1 LEFTLPPEFS
11 SWIARSADARGERHN
26 SQRWSDEPL
35 SGRTVDLAR
44 TAPPPDWG
52 VTIDHEAVSR
62 MAARLADHHFA
73 TASYEYAGTP
83 DFAGE
88 GWGRFVLLGVS
99 VVWRLWPPAGHQ
111 MWGVRGAEGLVV
123 DAPGIWTCFTR
134 ESRSVDLAWVAGG
147 GVSERFFAGEGSLQ
161 DIPRRVA
168 RLRAVAGALL
178 EHHQGSVLG
187 MIEQAGGDALVL
199 RDLVA
204 DTIPGYLDR
213 PSSPAGTLPFDK
225 LANLAVT
232 MLAARLPV
240 HGTDRFPVF
249 PDYMLPRH
257 LRRAGVLVYSDD
269 LAAAVD
275 DGRLLEPDSTEEM
288 AIRWATI
295 RSAEMLRL
303 ALGDLG
309 NPVAT
314 PDLDYWLWSEAV
326 LGPQAAV
333 MGPHHLCMTEAY

>member
-1 LEFTLPPEFS
+1 M
-11 SWIARSADARGERHN
+11 
-26 SQRWSDEPL
+26 
-35 SGRTVDLAR
+35 SGPTVDLAGS
-44 TAPPPDWG
+44 APPPDWG
-52 VTIDHEAVSR
+52 VGIDD
-62 MAARLADHHFA
+62 AALARLATRLADHHFA
-73 TASYEYAGTP
+73 PASYEYEGTP
-83 DFAGE
+83 DFTGE
-88 GWGRFVLLGVS
+88 DWGRFVVLGVS
-99 VVWRLWPPAGHQ
+99 VVWRLWPPAGQ
-111 MWGVRGAEGLVV
+111 AMWAVRADGRRVE
-123 DAPGIWTCFTR
+123 DAPGIWTCFAR
-134 ESRSVDLAWVAGG
+134 APHSIDLEWIAEGG
-147 GVSERFFAGEGSLQ
+147 LGGDFFAGEGSLQ
-161 DIPRRVA
+161 DVPRRVA
-168 RLRAVAGALL
+168 RLRAVAEALV
-178 EHHQGSVLG
+178 EHHRGSVIG
-187 MIEQAGGDALVL
+187 MIEQAGGEALVL

-257 LRRAGVLVYSDD
+257 LRHAGVLVYSSD
-269 LAAAVD
+269 LAAVVD
-275 DGRLLEPDSTEEM
+275 GGRLLEPDSTEEM

-326 LGPQAAV
+326 LGPRAAA